1 MSIRD
6 FLARLSTQP
15 SPPIASIAP
24 IELENTFEAPT
35 LDAPRNGKG
44 AAEIG
49 GVRDAADMPELQ
61 QDRATRRVDGVGE
74 IPPAGYLFSDQMP
87 GVSG

>member
-24 IELENTFEAPT
+24 IELENTFEAHT

-44 AAEIG
+44 AAQLDTT
-49 GVRDAADMPELQ
+49 RDTVQFENGAFVPLGHRE
-61 QDRATRRVDGVGE
+61 
-74 IPPAGYLFSDQMP
+74 P
-87 GVSG
+87 